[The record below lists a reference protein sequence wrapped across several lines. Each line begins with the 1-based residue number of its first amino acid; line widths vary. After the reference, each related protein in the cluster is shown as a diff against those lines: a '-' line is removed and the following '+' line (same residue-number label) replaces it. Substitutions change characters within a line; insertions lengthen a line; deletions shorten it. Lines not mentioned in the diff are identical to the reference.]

1 MERNPSCRS
10 VLDYYDYF
18 GACWIVELKTKMTQS
33 NTQALLIPGSI
44 KLDTK
49 DSISILVM
57 GTGESGQAMARWA
70 VAQGAQVRMHDTR
83 EEGAISEKAQ
93 IQLEALKQLN
103 INISFG
109 KNIAGIDLGDVDIIA
124 MSPGI
129 SPLDEWIAEVLK
141 NAQEQSKV
149 IWGELD
155 FFTQALEALKE
166 KQNYQPKVVAI
177 TGTNGKTTTTA
188 LCGVIFGKTGKS
200 VAVAGN
206 ISPSLLDK
214 LTQCLTEDQLPDIWV
229 LELSSYQLF
238 YSQNF
243 NPDAATVLNI
253 TEDHLDWHGDIE
265 HYYLAKKKIF
275 GQRTIPILNRDDSKV
290 MAMIDE
296 DKKLLNR
303 YMTFGM
309 DTPLEPD
316 SFGIVGD
323 MTGGIDWLAWV
334 MPEEDVGQ
342 RKRRR
347 TKVTSNEYDQP
358 LQIKRLI
365 PAEAL
370 LIKGR
375 HNATNT
381 LAAIALGQ
389 AIDLSMAS
397 LLHGLRD
404 YRGEPHR
411 VQSIAVI
418 DDVEYIDD
426 SKGTNV
432 GATLAAINGLGSTEE
447 QKKII
452 LIAGGDGKGQN
463 FLPLREPIHRYTKH
477 VYLLGKDA
485 QKIEDVL
492 NKDLVPITRVGTI
505 EEAVTQAAKEARAG
519 DKVLLSPAC
528 ASLDMFKDYVH
539 RAEVFANA
547 VEELS
552 HQTHGIEVGL

>member
-1 MERNPSCRS
+1 
-10 VLDYYDYF
+10 
-18 GACWIVELKTKMTQS
+18 MTNS
-33 NTQALLIPGSI
+33 NQTTFLIPGALPLKSSE
-44 KLDTK
+44 T
-49 DSISILVM
+49 ISILVM
-57 GTGESGQAMARWA
+57 GIGESGQAMAKWA
-70 VAQGAQVRMHDTR
+70 YAQGAQVAMHDTR
-83 EEGAISEKAQ
+83 EQGAVSSKIQEQLKEFQDLGIQ
-93 IQLEALKQLN
+93 ITY
-103 INISFG
+103 G
-109 KNIAGIDLGDVDIIA
+109 KNPDFSLQGIQIIA

-129 SPLDEWIAEVLK
+129 SPLDSWIENLFVQAKEHGI
-141 NAQEQSKV
+141 V

-155 FFTQALEALKE
+155 FFTHAINALKE
-166 KQNYQPKVVAI
+166 TQSYQPKVVAI

-188 LCGVIFGKTGKS
+188 LCGVIFSKTGKS

-214 LTQCLTEDQLPDIWV
+214 LTQCLVENQLPDIWV

-253 TEDHLDWHGDIE
+253 TEDHLDWHGDLN
-265 HYYLAKKKIF
+265 HYSAAKKKIF
-275 GQRTIPILNRDDSKV
+275 GPTTIPILNRDDLKV
-290 MAMIDE
+290 MSMVNLEARDRLRTIS
-296 DKKLLNR
+296 
-303 YMTFGM
+303 FGI
-309 DTPLEPD
+309 DTPQEPD
-316 SFGIVGD
+316 QFGIVGD
-323 MTGGIDWLAWV
+323 MNGGIDWLAWI
-334 MPEEDVGQ
+334 MPDEEVGQ

-347 TKVTSNEYDQP
+347 AKEIAHEYEQP
-358 LQIKRLI
+358 LQIKRLMPI
-365 PAEAL
+365 EAL

-381 LAAIALGQ
+381 LAALGLGQ

-418 DDVEYIDD
+418 EDVEYIDD

-432 GATLAAINGLGSTEE
+432 GATLAALTGLGASFGE
-447 QKKII
+447 KKII

-463 FLPLREPIHRYTKH
+463 FAPLSDAIHRFVKH

-485 QKIEDVL
+485 AQIEAVL
-492 NKDLVPITRVGTI
+492 NPNLVCITQVATI
-505 EEAVTQAAKEARAG
+505 EEAVNQASTIGRTG

-539 RAEVFANA
+539 RAEVFGSA
-547 VEELS
+547 VDNLS
-552 HQTHGIEVGL
+552 YQTHAIGEGL

>member
-1 MERNPSCRS
+1 
-10 VLDYYDYF
+10 
-18 GACWIVELKTKMTQS
+18 MTQS
-33 NTQALLIPGSI
+33 NTKALLIPGSI
-44 KLDTK
+44 QLDTK

>member
-1 MERNPSCRS
+1 MN
-10 VLDYYDYF
+10 
-18 GACWIVELKTKMTQS
+18 
-33 NTQALLIPGSI
+33 
-44 KLDTK
+44 
-49 DSISILVM
+49 
-57 GTGESGQAMARWA
+57 
-70 VAQGAQVRMHDTR
+70 
-83 EEGAISEKAQ
+83 
-93 IQLEALKQLN
+93 
-103 INISFG
+103 
-109 KNIAGIDLGDVDIIA
+109 
-124 MSPGI
+124 
-129 SPLDEWIAEVLK
+129 
-141 NAQEQSKV
+141 
-149 IWGELD
+149 
-155 FFTQALEALKE
+155 
-166 KQNYQPKVVAI
+166 
-177 TGTNGKTTTTA
+177 
-188 LCGVIFGKTGKS
+188 
-200 VAVAGN
+200 
-206 ISPSLLDK
+206 
-214 LTQCLTEDQLPDIWV
+214 
-229 LELSSYQLF
+229 
-238 YSQNF
+238 
-243 NPDAATVLNI
+243 
-253 TEDHLDWHGDIE
+253 
-265 HYYLAKKKIF
+265 
-275 GQRTIPILNRDDSKV
+275 
-290 MAMIDE
+290 
-296 DKKLLNR
+296 
-303 YMTFGM
+303 
-309 DTPLEPD
+309 
-316 SFGIVGD
+316 
-323 MTGGIDWLAWV
+323 GGIDWLAWV

-432 GATLAAINGLGSTEE
+432 GATLAAIHGLGATEV

-452 LIAGGDGKGQN
+452 LIAGGDGKGQD
-463 FLPLREPIHRYTKH
+463 FSPLREPIHRYTKH

-485 QKIEDVL
+485 QRIEDVL
-492 NKDLVPITRVGTI
+492 NKDLVPITHVSTI
-505 EEAVTQAAKEARAG
+505 EEAVILAAKEARAG

-547 VEELS
+547 VDELS

>member
-1 MERNPSCRS
+1 
-10 VLDYYDYF
+10 
-18 GACWIVELKTKMTQS
+18 MTQS
-33 NTQALLIPGSI
+33 NIQALLIPGSI
-44 KLDTK
+44 QLDTK
-49 DSISILVM
+49 ENISILVM

-70 VAQGAQVRMHDTR
+70 KAQGAQVSMHDTR
-83 EEGAISEKAQ
+83 DVGAISEKAQ
-93 IQLEALKQLN
+93 VQLDALKQLD

-129 SPLDEWIAEVLK
+129 SPREEWMAQVLK

-155 FFTQALEALKE
+155 FFNRALEALKE
-166 KQNYQPKVVAI
+166 TQNYQPKVVAI

-188 LCGVIFGKTGKS
+188 LCGVIFEKTGKS

-214 LTQCLTEDQLPDIWV
+214 LTQCLTENQLPDIWV

-238 YSQNF
+238 YSQSF

-253 TEDHLDWHGDIE
+253 TEDHLDWHGDVE
-265 HYYLAKKKIF
+265 HYFSAKKKIF
-275 GQRTIPILNRDDSKV
+275 GQRTIPILNRDDLKV
-290 MAMIDE
+290 MTMIDE
-296 DKKLLNR
+296 DKKHTNR

-323 MTGGIDWLAWV
+323 MNGGIDWLAWV
-334 MPEEDVGQ
+334 MPEEDIGQ

-347 TKVTSNEYDQP
+347 TKVTTDEYDQP

-432 GATLAAINGLGSTEE
+432 GATLAAIHGLGATED

-452 LIAGGDGKGQN
+452 LIAGGEGKGQD
-463 FLPLREPIHRYTKH
+463 FSPLREPIHRYTKH

-492 NKDLVPITRVGTI
+492 NKDQVPITRVGTL
-505 EEAVTQAAKEARAG
+505 EEAVMQAAKEAKAG

-547 VEELS
+547 VDELS

>member
-1 MERNPSCRS
+1 
-10 VLDYYDYF
+10 LDYYDYF
-18 GACWIVELKTKMTQS
+18 SIGWIIEFEAKMTNS
-33 NTQALLIPGSI
+33 NQITSLIPGALSLENSEI
-44 KLDTK
+44 FP
-49 DSISILVM
+49 ILVM
-57 GTGESGQAMARWA
+57 GIGESGQAMAKWA
-70 VAQGAQVRMHDTR
+70 HAQGAQVAMHDTR
-83 EEGAISEKAQ
+83 EQSAVSSIVQAQ
-93 IQLEALKQLN
+93 LKELQ
-103 INISFG
+103 
-109 KNIAGIDLGDVDIIA
+109 DLGIKITYGKQADFSLQGIGMIA

-129 SPLDEWIAEVLK
+129 SPLDSWMVSLFNHAKENGI
-141 NAQEQSKV
+141 V

-155 FFTQALEALKE
+155 FFTHAINALK
-166 KQNYQPKVVAI
+166 KRQSYQPKVVAI

-188 LCGVIFGKTGKS
+188 LCGVIFRKTGKS

-214 LTQCLTEDQLPDIWV
+214 LTQCLVDQQLPDIWV

-253 TEDHLDWHGDIE
+253 TEDHLDWHGDLN
-265 HYYLAKKKIF
+265 HYTAAKKKIF
-275 GQRTIPILNRDDSKV
+275 GPSTIPILNRDDLKV
-290 MAMIDE
+290 MSMIDPE
-296 DKKLLNR
+296 AKDHVR
-303 YMTFGM
+303 TISFGI
-309 DTPLEPD
+309 DTPQEPD
-316 SFGIVGD
+316 QFGIVGD
-323 MTGGIDWLAWV
+323 MNGGIDWLAWI
-334 MPEEDVGQ
+334 MPDEETGQ

-347 TKVTSNEYDQP
+347 AKEIAHEYEQP
-358 LQIKRLI
+358 VQIKRLI
-365 PAEAL
+365 PTEAL
-370 LIKGR
+370 RIKGR

-381 LAAIALGQ
+381 LAALGLGQ

-432 GATLAAINGLGSTEE
+432 GATLAALTGLGASLGE
-447 QKKII
+447 KKII

-463 FLPLREPIHRYTKH
+463 FSPLSDAIHRFVKQ

-485 QKIEDVL
+485 QQIEAVL
-492 NKDLVPITRVGTI
+492 NANLVSIAQVATI
-505 EEAVTQAAKEARAG
+505 EEAVNQASKIGRAG

-539 RAEVFANA
+539 RAEVFGSA
-547 VEELS
+547 VENLS
-552 HQTHGIEVGL
+552 YQTHAIGVAL

>member
-1 MERNPSCRS
+1 
-10 VLDYYDYF
+10 
-18 GACWIVELKTKMTQS
+18 MTNS
-33 NTQALLIPGSI
+33 NQITSLIPGALPLENSE
-44 KLDTK
+44 LFP
-49 DSISILVM
+49 ILVM
-57 GTGESGQAMARWA
+57 GIGESGQAMAKWA
-70 VAQGAQVRMHDTR
+70 HAQGAQVAMHDTR
-83 EEGAISEKAQ
+83 EQSAVSSIVQEQLKE
-93 IQLEALKQLN
+93 IQDLDIK
-103 INISFG
+103 ITFG
-109 KNIAGIDLGDVDIIA
+109 KQADFSLQGIGMIA

-129 SPLDEWIAEVLK
+129 SPLDSWMISLFNQAKENGI
-141 NAQEQSKV
+141 V

-155 FFTQALEALKE
+155 FFTQAINALK
-166 KQNYQPKVVAI
+166 KSQSYQPKVVAI

-188 LCGVIFGKTGKS
+188 LCGVIFRKTGKS

-214 LTQCLTEDQLPDIWV
+214 LTQCLVDQQLPDIWV

-253 TEDHLDWHGDIE
+253 TEDHLDWHGDLN
-265 HYYLAKKKIF
+265 HYSAAKKKIF
-275 GQRTIPILNRDDSKV
+275 GPSTIPILNRDDLKV
-290 MAMIDE
+290 MSMLDPEAKDHVRTIS
-296 DKKLLNR
+296 
-303 YMTFGM
+303 FGI
-309 DTPLEPD
+309 DTPQEPD
-316 SFGIVGD
+316 QFGIVGD
-323 MTGGIDWLAWV
+323 MNGGIDWLAWI
-334 MPEEDVGQ
+334 MPDEETGQ

-347 TKVTSNEYDQP
+347 AKEIAHEYEQP
-358 LQIKRLI
+358 VQIKRLI
-365 PAEAL
+365 PTEAL
-370 LIKGR
+370 RIKGR

-381 LAAIALGQ
+381 LAALGLGQ

-432 GATLAAINGLGSTEE
+432 GATLAALTGLGASLGE
-447 QKKII
+447 KKII
-452 LIAGGDGKGQN
+452 LIAGGEGKGQN
-463 FLPLREPIHRYTKH
+463 FSPLSDAIHRFVKQ

-485 QKIEDVL
+485 QQIEAVL
-492 NKDLVPITRVGTI
+492 NTNLVSIVHVATI
-505 EEAVTQAAKEARAG
+505 EEAVNQASKIGRAG

-539 RAEVFANA
+539 RAEVFGSA
-547 VEELS
+547 VENLS
-552 HQTHGIEVGL
+552 YQTQTIGVAL